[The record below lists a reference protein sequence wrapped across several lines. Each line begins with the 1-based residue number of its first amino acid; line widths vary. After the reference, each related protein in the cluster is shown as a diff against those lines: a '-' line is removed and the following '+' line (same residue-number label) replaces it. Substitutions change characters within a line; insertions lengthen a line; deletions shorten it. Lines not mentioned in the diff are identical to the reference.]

1 MRRLFRF
8 FEDLGGLLLG
18 FMTILVLFQVLTR
31 YVFKS
36 PPPWTEELARYVMI
50 WGTLIVSAALS
61 FDKGHINLDYFVN
74 RLPSHIAKIVYIIT
88 GVLVTLFLCLFLL
101 SGFGLVETAVQ
112 VSQRSPGAGLPMV
125 IVYVVIPAAALLMIG
140 AQVVDLRN
148 AMKGE

>member
-1 MRRLFRF
+1 
-8 FEDLGGLLLG
+8 
-18 FMTILVLFQVLTR
+18 
-31 YVFKS
+31 
-36 PPPWTEELARYVMI
+36 
-50 WGTLIVSAALS
+50 
-61 FDKGHINLDYFVN
+61 
-74 RLPSHIAKIVYIIT
+74 VYIIT